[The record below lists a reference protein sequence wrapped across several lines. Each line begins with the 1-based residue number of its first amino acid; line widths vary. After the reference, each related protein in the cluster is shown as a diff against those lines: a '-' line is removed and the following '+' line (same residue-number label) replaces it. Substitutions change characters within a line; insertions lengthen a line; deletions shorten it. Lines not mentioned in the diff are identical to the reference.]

1 VFTGLVEA
9 TGRVAEL
16 TVQASAT
23 RLHVETG
30 LAGEL
35 RPGDSIAVDGACLT
49 VVEQGPA
56 SFAADVTQTTLSLT
70 TLGGL
75 HVGAGVNLERPL
87 RLQDRLG
94 GHLVAGHV
102 DGVGRLVS
110 REDDGDT
117 SRFWLEATEAGAPY
131 LVERGSVAVS
141 GVSLTITGVDGIRFS
156 VTLIPTTLAVTT
168 LGQLRTGDAVNLEY
182 DLVAKYIWHW
192 ASGHPVIATVREG
205 ASV

>member
-1 VFTGLVEA
+1 MFTGLVEA

-16 TVQASAT
+16 TVQVSAT

-30 LAGEL
+30 LAEEL
-35 RPGDSIAVDGACLT
+35 RPGESIAVDGACLT
-49 VVEQGPA
+49 VVERGPA
-56 SFAADVTQTTLSLT
+56 SFTADVTQTTLSLT

-75 HVGAGVNLERPL
+75 RVGAGVNLERPL

-131 LVERGSVAVS
+131 LVERGSVAVA

-168 LGQLRTGDAVNLEY
+168 LGHLRPGDAVNLEY